1 MIQMMQFFILLFCY
15 QVAFFSK
22 KNLQKIITI
31 KKFEKWKCQ
40 KIVERNVLNNK
51 LK

>member
-22 KNLQKIITI
+22 KNLQK
-31 KKFEKWKCQ
+31 
-40 KIVERNVLNNK
+40 NHYN
-51 LK
+51 